1 MDELAIRDI
10 SLFFFFCLLDE
21 EKAYDFSSRAVD
33 EYFEL
38 KRKSPSE
45 KVQILVVKAT
55 FKIWKKFSSKIQR
68 GRPHM
73 TKQLGWTWPHDI
85 NFGPWME
92 FQKNTIWDEF
102 IVSVWA
108 FFLKYSDEEIAQGLE
123 MTPGTIRYRLGH
135 ALKKLGSYV

>member
-21 EKAYDFSSRAVD
+21 EKAYEFSSRAVD

-38 KRKSPSE
+38 KRKNPSE
-45 KVQILVVKAT
+45 KVQVLVVKST

-68 GRPHM
+68 GRPQM

-92 FQKNTIWDEF
+92 FQKNAIWDEF

-123 MTPGTIRYRLGH
+123 MTSGTIRYRLGH